1 MWTSLAVVLALLVGT
16 GAVLKGVSYLQRRKA
31 LGVIPPDEVQHALNG
46 VSLRVETRGRTT
58 LPGMNS
64 GRANRTRGDLVVGD
78 DRFVLASARGRLV
91 DIRPGSPR
99 LSSVRSP
106 GPGRLVLEGT
116 SGLQGAEGPPG
127 AYRIE
132 LVVEDATRWVE
143 ILTPYADSTVSREGP
158 GGQADAEVHPE
169 LQDSADP
176 PSQARDEPP
185 ESLPMNV

>member
-1 MWTSLAVVLALLVGT
+1 MWTSIAVVLALLIGT
-16 GAVLKGVSYLQRRKA
+16 GAVLQGVSLLQRRKA
-31 LGVIPPDEVQHALNG
+31 RSVIPEAEVQHTLNG

-64 GRANRTRGDLVVGD
+64 GRANRTRGDLVVAA

-91 DIRPGSPR
+91 DIRPGTPR

-116 SGLQGAEGPPG
+116 SGIRGSEGTPG

-132 LVVEDATRWVE
+132 LVVEDARKWVE
-143 ILTPYADSTVSREGP
+143 ILTPFADSTTAG
-158 GGQADAEVHPE
+158 
-169 LQDSADP
+169 
-176 PSQARDEPP
+176 
-185 ESLPMNV
+185 LPKALILDL